1 MITSGGV
8 EAGGR
13 QRVRFDMPGLI
24 ERPAVGTTCCV
35 SSADAIVVQELSMLP
50 GIDDVVVDLAAGA
63 IEVTFA
69 PGSVT
74 REEMATALAEIGY
87 PVVEAGGEAEAG
99 GQGQA
104 HVAGAA

>member
-8 EAGGR
+8 GGME
-13 QRVRFDMPGLI
+13 RVRFDVPGLI

-50 GIDDVVVDLAAGA
+50 GIDDVTVDLAAGA
-63 IEVTFA
+63 IEVTFT

-74 REEMATALAEIGY
+74 RGEMAAALAEIGY
-87 PVVEAGGEAEAG
+87 PVIEAGTEAERR

-104 HVAGAA
+104 GAARAA